1 MLKKTLF
8 FFYEN
13 WKIYTAIILIIIT
26 FLSLYPLKQ
35 QASFPGDDK
44 LHHLLAY
51 SLLTIGLGLRKP
63 ENYILILIFLSFY
76 SGLIEIIQPYAI
88 DNLVRVHR
96 EEVLEIIYQRI
107 EFEILNPQSHNQ
119 IFKIDGKLYYLIRIP
134 YTGVSW

>member
-8 FFYEN
+8 FFNEN

-51 SLLTIGLGLRKP
+51 SLLTICLGLRKP
-63 ENYILILIFLSFY
+63 QNYILILIFLSFY
-76 SGLIEIIQPYAI
+76 SGLIEIIQPYVNRFAEIEDFIFNNLGLIIGFAI
-88 DNLVRVHR
+88 GAFVK
-96 EEVLEIIYQRI
+96 
-107 EFEILNPQSHNQ
+107 
-119 IFKIDGKLYYLIRIP
+119 KIKL
-134 YTGVSW
+134 